1 MEAMMAIQYELLVS
15 ATDATALGLMLGERR
30 RSYALEAAAAEALA
44 DLLSAAHVVPDDSL
58 PRDRV
63 AMGSQVTYEQ
73 LPDGG
78 RRTVTLVFPVDADA
92 GNGRVSVL
100 SPIGLAL
107 LGRARGNS
115 VEPALPDGRRL
126 RIRILTL
133 ERMPLKEAA

>member
-1 MEAMMAIQYELLVS
+1 MAIQHESYVS
-15 ATDATALGLMLGERR
+15 TADATALGLMLGERR
-30 RSYALEAAAAEALA
+30 RSHALEAAAAEALA
-44 DLLSAAHVVPDDSL
+44 DLLSAAHVVADDAL

-73 LPDGG
+73 LPDGA

-92 GNGRVSVL
+92 GNGRISVL

-107 LGRARGNS
+107 LGRARGAS

-126 RIRILTL
+126 RIRILAL
-133 ERMPLKEAA
+133 EREPLKEAA

>member
-1 MEAMMAIQYELLVS
+1 MEAMMAIQHELLIS
-15 ATDATALGLMLGERR
+15 APDATALGLMLGERR
-30 RSYALEAAAAEALA
+30 RSHALEAAAAKALA
-44 DLLSAAHVVPDDSL
+44 DLLSAAHVVPDGAF

-73 LPDGG
+73 QPDGA

-107 LGRARGNS
+107 LGRAKGAA

-126 RIRILTL
+126 GIRILAL
-133 ERMPLKEAA
+133 EREPLKEAA

>member
-1 MEAMMAIQYELLVS
+1 MAIQHELLIS
-15 ATDATALGLMLGERR
+15 AADATALGLMLGERR
-30 RSYALEAAAAEALA
+30 RSHALEAAAAEALS
-44 DLLSAAHVVPDDSL
+44 DLLSAAHVVPDDAL

-63 AMGSQVTYEQ
+63 AMGSPVSYEQ

-107 LGRARGNS
+107 LGRARGTS
-115 VEPALPDGRRL
+115 VEPTLPDGRRL

>member
-1 MEAMMAIQYELLVS
+1 MEAMMAIQHELFVS
-15 ATDATALGLMLGERR
+15 AADATALGLMLGERR
-30 RSYALEAAAAEALA
+30 RSHALEAAAAEALA
-44 DLLSAAHVVPDDSL
+44 DLLSAAHVVADEAL

-73 LPDGG
+73 LPDGA

-92 GNGRVSVL
+92 GNGRISVL

-107 LGRARGNS
+107 LGRARAAS

-126 RIRILTL
+126 RIRILSL
-133 ERMPLKEAA
+133 ERVPLKEAA